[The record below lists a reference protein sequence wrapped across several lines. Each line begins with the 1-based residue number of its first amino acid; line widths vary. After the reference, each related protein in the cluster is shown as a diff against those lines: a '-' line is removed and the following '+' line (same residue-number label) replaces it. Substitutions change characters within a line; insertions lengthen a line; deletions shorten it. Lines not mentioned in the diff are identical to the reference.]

1 MRIRGTISAAGL
13 VAALALAACG
23 SADPAERGEA
33 LVTANCARCHAVGTS
48 GASPRAE
55 APPFR
60 ELAQRYPLV
69 YLEEALAEGIMT
81 GHNDMPQFVF
91 RPGEIADVMAYLAT
105 IQTGTPAPA
114 PI

>member
-1 MRIRGTISAAGL
+1 MRTTMSAAGL
-13 VAALALAACG
+13 VTVLALAACG
-23 SADPAERGEA
+23 SADPAERG
-33 LVTANCARCHAVGTS
+33 LSLLTDNCARCHAVGTS

-60 ELAQRYPLV
+60 ELGQRYPLV

-81 GHNDMPQFVF
+81 GHNDMPLFVF
-91 RPGEIADVMAYLAT
+91 GPAEIADVMAYLAT

-114 PI
+114 PL